1 MNHIPNLPCGLISLD
16 VLKEINPVVN
26 SSVIMKK
33 EIAHWI
39 DRFGLED
46 YDLWFRCLLDSKK
59 IYTIPQ
65 PFIYHRVYKDSY
77 FNNSGRQNLAGLLDY
92 HLHDVT
98 VVTAYYPMKSKFS
111 INNYI
116 KWLEFWKTQP
126 CKLVFFTCPEFV
138 PLIENLRQNF
148 SEKTKVISL
157 EFDKLEAFQKY
168 GKNFWISQKE
178 KDFEEY
184 HTHELYAIW
193 YEKKEFVKKA
203 IELNPFQTNKFV
215 WCDAGICRNEDW
227 KNSIKNFPV
236 SYKIPNDKFLVLR
249 ITDFEQ
255 HDDFL
260 KINCVGGGILAAR
273 KELWLEFAKNY
284 DTMLETYI
292 SQNKFVGKDQSIIAS
307 MVKESPEFFY
317 LVKRPEEFDDFVCWF
332 TLLFFLS

>member
-1 MNHIPNLPCGLISLD
+1 MIKFVDLFAGIGGMRLGFEQAMTDLNIEHKC
-16 VLKEINPVVN
+16 VLSSEINKN
-26 SSVIMKK
+26 
-33 EIAHWI
+33 A
-39 DRFGLED
+39 
-46 YDLWFRCLLDSKK
+46 
-59 IYTIPQ
+59 Q
-65 PFIYHRVYKDSY
+65 
-77 FNNSGRQNLAGLLDY
+77 
-92 HLHDVT
+92 
-98 VVTAYYPMKSKFS
+98 
-111 INNYI
+111 
-116 KWLEFWKTQP
+116 KTYE
-126 CKLVFFTCPEFV
+126 L
-138 PLIENLRQNF
+138 NF

-227 KNSIKNFPV
+227 KNSIKTFPV

-273 KELWLEFAKNY
+273 KELWLEFAKNHFKSLLLMVSTISLLSIRCR
-284 DTMLETYI
+284 TMFRT
-292 SQNKFVGKDQSIIAS
+292 
-307 MVKESPEFFY
+307 
-317 LVKRPEEFDDFVCWF
+317 
-332 TLLFFLS
+332 